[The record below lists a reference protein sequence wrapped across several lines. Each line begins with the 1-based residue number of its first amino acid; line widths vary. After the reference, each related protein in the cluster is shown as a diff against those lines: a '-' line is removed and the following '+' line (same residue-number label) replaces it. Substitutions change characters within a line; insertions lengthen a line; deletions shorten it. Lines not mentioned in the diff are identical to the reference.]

1 MLEKVEGVIIR
12 TQDYGETHIIATLLS
27 NKLGKIG
34 VLARG
39 AKKPKSRMSAVTQLF
54 IHGEYLVRLGKG
66 LSVIEQ
72 GDVIQSHR
80 KIREDMFLTAYAS
93 YLAELTN
100 ILLDEK
106 SPNYYIYQQ
115 FLATL
120 NGIVEQKDPLVLSMM
135 YEMKLYKVAGFAPI
149 IDYCQSC
156 QQSDQIRA
164 FSIKEAGV
172 LCQRCLSIDPNHW
185 PINETQYK
193 LLHLFAD
200 VDMERVANITVKQEN
215 KLVIQQILEQYYDTY
230 GGLALKSRKFLKQI
244 DKLK

>member
-54 IHGEYLVRLGKG
+54 IHGEYLVRIGKG

-80 KIREDMFLTAYAS
+80 KIREDIFLTAYAS

-106 SPNYYIYQQ
+106 TPNHYVYQQ

-120 NGIVEQKDPLVLSMM
+120 NGITEQKDPLVLTMM

-149 IDYCQSC
+149 IDYCQNC
-156 QQSDQIRA
+156 QGTDQISA

-172 LCQRCLSIDPNHW
+172 LCQRCLAVDPNHR
-185 PINETQYK
+185 PINQIQYK
-193 LLHLFAD
+193 LLRLFAE
-200 VDMERVANITVKQEN
+200 VDMERIANITVKEEN
-215 KLVIQQILEQYYDTY
+215 KIIIQNILEQYYETY
-230 GGLALKSRKFLKQI
+230 GSLALKSRKFLKQI
-244 DKLK
+244 DKFK

>member
-54 IHGEYLVRLGKG
+54 IHGEYLVRIGKG

-80 KIREDMFLTAYAS
+80 KIREDIFLTAYAS
-93 YLAELTN
+93 YMAELTN

-106 SPNYYIYQQ
+106 IPNHYVYQQ
-115 FLATL
+115 FLASL
-120 NGIVEQKDPLVLSMM
+120 DGIADQKDPLVLTMM

-149 IDYCQSC
+149 IDYCQNC
-156 QQSDQIRA
+156 QRADQISA

-172 LCQRCLSIDPNHW
+172 LCQRCLSVDPNHHS
-185 PINETQYK
+185 INQTQYK
-193 LLHLFAD
+193 LLRMFAE
-200 VDMERVANITVKQEN
+200 VDMERVANITVKEEN
-215 KLVIQQILEQYYDTY
+215 KLIIQNILEQYYETY
-230 GGLALKSRKFLKQI
+230 GSLALKSRKFLKQI
-244 DKLK
+244 DKFK